1 MTGWRP
7 ALRIARRNAWHHK
20 VRSLLVLLLVAI
32 PAFAGTLIA
41 VTYQTGQVSVED
53 SWKSQFGSAD
63 LGVWITVPG
72 DNGVAP
78 PYTAARAQHDLS
90 RIRSMLPTGSTVIAN
105 ATQPSLA
112 VSNGDR
118 VVDVLNARAADMT
131 DPMNT
136 GLFTLA
142 NGRWP
147 AGTDEI
153 ALSRADLDQLDI
165 NIGQRVAVTVRWND
179 ADGRPMQTT
188 TTPATVV
195 GVIDEPSTF
204 RPNAMYLQ
212 APQGPIGSQPE
223 LSYYSGVQARIV
235 LPPGESA
242 TAVALSLND
251 SEVTSQTPQSRV
263 GYENSYGSAVV
274 SRLAAT
280 GIAVGGLLSVATIIG
295 FVVIVLLAGA
305 AFAAGAR
312 RMQRDLALV
321 SVTGGSPQQLRLMVL
336 GEGLVLGV
344 CAAML
349 GFVVALATFIGIRA
363 PLAEL
368 IGMRLDRAIVISW
381 PVLGVALAS
390 VTASVAAAWFSARR
404 VARMKPTVA
413 VHGDS
418 RTGARRAHVPK
429 LATSAFAIGL
439 VGSVVTLVGIDRL
452 RALAGLDFS
461 SPWLWS
467 AHSEDQS
474 KFAAFFVL
482 MLLGLVALV
491 PQLLA
496 LLAQHCGSLPLLPRL
511 AMRDAARSRHR
522 SAPVVAAVLAVTTM
536 GVGALIVAAG
546 FDTQRKGDF
555 LASTPTGMVTASLN
569 GFSSP
574 EAQGQVPTALAHLRQ
589 AVSPTA
595 EYLVRGTG
603 VEIINECPP
612 NPDAGMCSTSPV
624 SVADPTMIMR
634 LAAVGTNETTLRQHL
649 DAGGVV
655 VFDTSKSTA
664 NDRTF
669 DGFGTLPAR
678 ITNGQVRAFEND
690 LDPRTA
696 QTANL
701 PVLVLEPREDTQMI
715 TMVFGSDRAVAS
727 VPMPSL
733 EPPTSASDLTAVYTI
748 GYPMTNSQI
757 EGMNSALAPYQLAV
771 DAHRTFV
778 PKAHGISV
786 AIAVLAGL
794 IAVLAT
800 SAAAALAIVE
810 QRADMAILRAM
821 GTSPRRQRQLASIQS
836 ALLAT
841 LGVGL
846 GIALGIYLGASAT
859 DGTWFPVV
867 IPGDQIAA
875 IGIGVPLLA
884 AAVAWL
890 CTAREA
896 NST

>member
-1 MTGWRP
+1 
-7 ALRIARRNAWHHK
+7 
-20 VRSLLVLLLVAI
+20 
-32 PAFAGTLIA
+32 
-41 VTYQTGQVSVED
+41 
-53 SWKSQFGSAD
+53 
-63 LGVWITVPG
+63 
-72 DNGVAP
+72 
-78 PYTAARAQHDLS
+78 
-90 RIRSMLPTGSTVIAN
+90 MLPTGSTIIAD
-105 ATQPSLA
+105 APQPSLA

-118 VVDVLNARAADMT
+118 VVDGLNARAADMT

-136 GLFTLA
+136 GLLTLTS
-142 NGRWP
+142 GRWP
-147 AGTDEI
+147 AGPDEI

-165 NIGQRVAVTVRWND
+165 NIGQRVAVTAKWHGID
-179 ADGRPMQTT
+179 MRPMQTT

-195 GVIDEPSTF
+195 GVIDTPSTF

-235 LPPGESA
+235 LPPGESV
-242 TAVALSLND
+242 TAVASSLNHA
-251 SEVTSQTPQSRV
+251 EVTIQTPQSWG

-349 GFVVALATFIGIRA
+349 GFVVALGTFIGIRA
-363 PLAEL
+363 SSAEL

-381 PVLGVALAS
+381 PVLGVALVS
-390 VTASVAAAWFSARR
+390 VVASVAAAWFSARR
-404 VARMKPTVA
+404 VAGMKPTVA

-418 RTGARRAHVPK
+418 RTGSRRAYVPK
-429 LATSAFAIGL
+429 LATFAFAVGL

-467 AHSEDQS
+467 VHSEDQS
-474 KFAAFFVL
+474 KSAAFFVL

-511 AMRDAARSRHR
+511 ALRDAARSRHR

-555 LASTPTGMVTASLN
+555 LASTPAGMVAASLN

-603 VEIINECPP
+603 VEIINECDS
-612 NPDAGMCSTSPV
+612 DAGMCSTSPV

-634 LAAVGTNETTLRQHL
+634 LAAVGANETTLRQHL

-664 NDRTF
+664 KDRTF
-669 DGFGTLPAR
+669 DGFGTYPAR
-678 ITNGQVRAFEND
+678 MTNGQVRAFEND

-696 QTANL
+696 ATANL

-715 TMVFGSDRAVAS
+715 TMVFGSDRAVAA
-727 VPMPSL
+727 VPMPSI
-733 EPPTSASDLTAVYTI
+733 EPPISASDLTAVYTI

-757 EGMNSALAPYQLAV
+757 EGMNSALAPYQLEV
-771 DAHRTFV
+771 DAHGTFV
-778 PKAHGISV
+778 PKAHGIAV

-846 GIALGIYLGASAT
+846 GIALGIYIGASAT
-859 DGTWFPVV
+859 NGTWFPVV
-867 IPGDQIAA
+867 IPWDQIAA

-896 NST
+896 SSTLNRHA